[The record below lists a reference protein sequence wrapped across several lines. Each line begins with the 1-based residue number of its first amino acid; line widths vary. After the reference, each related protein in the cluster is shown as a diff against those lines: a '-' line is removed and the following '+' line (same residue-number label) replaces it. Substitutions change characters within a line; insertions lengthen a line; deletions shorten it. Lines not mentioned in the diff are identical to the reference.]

1 MGIGGVTMNTF
12 VAIYRGRTIAEA
24 RLVALS
30 TDPQLVAEICARIL
44 HERQA
49 GEDPDPVLGQLER
62 GRKAALRLIQ
72 REVTQEP

>member
-1 MGIGGVTMNTF
+1 MNTF

-30 TDPQLVAEICARIL
+30 ADPQIVAEVSARIV

-49 GEDPDPVLGQLER
+49 SEDPDPVIGLLER
-62 GRKAALRLIQ
+62 GRNAALRLIK
-72 REVTQEP
+72 RETTVEP